1 MKKFITLALFAALAL
16 VGCKETN
23 EPAPQPQPDPT
34 PEVTPTLT
42 LESEAQMEFGYK
54 GGQGVIEYSLENAIE
69 GATLTAECEAVW
81 VSNIACAE
89 TVTFDV
95 AENDTEEARETE
107 VTVKYDVASFVV
119 TVKQAAKSEEPTP
132 EPELASFTLEVS
144 EITWN
149 NAFISVTPSED
160 VEYILGVMTKEAFAP
175 YVEDPET
182 LVAARIAEW
191 QETAEQYIDMG
202 YDDPWQY
209 YMGYEQRSG
218 ERTYDVKYD
227 DIYNMDWDT
236 EYVVYCF
243 GMDDEG
249 VQTGY
254 VAVKEFRT
262 AAPVPSNNTFTITID
277 AMTKS
282 SVEFTVEPTTDEP
295 YYVTIETVDVLAPY
309 GPDKEN
315 SYEDLIKYL
324 IPDYESTIEQRTFT
338 GKQTITN
345 SDLGKSVNG
354 FKTYRV
360 VVWGFE
366 NGPTTT
372 VFMSEEFKPADPE
385 VDFEPTIYVDEYNYR
400 KVIYSVVPNSS
411 ATYYHA
417 LHTAA
422 EVGEDGGA
430 SLAASLIEGNINANL
445 ISGTVQKEVE
455 VQAESDYYVVV
466 FGYNPDTKSMTS
478 EVFLSNLITT
488 PAEPTEALTLD
499 VEVTNLAW
507 NGADIYV
514 KPSSDF
520 KYYYECRTKAKFYE
534 RYGSA
539 EAFYQ
544 KVYAGWES
552 DAASYGNDV
561 ATVASWYTNE
571 GSGVADIGQLRW
583 STDYVFA
590 IFGIDAEG
598 KLATEVI
605 LKEFT
610 TLTPAQSSNE
620 FTITINSFTKS
631 SVNFTV
637 TPTNNDQYYVTV
649 EKVGTVSGYGPDQDK
664 SYDDLIDYLLPEY
677 ENQLSQRLFTG
688 EQTINNSDLGK
699 SVNGF
704 SDYVVVVWGYNNGPT
719 TTVFMSEAFRPAD
732 PE

>member
-1 MKKFITLALFAALAL
+1 MCATVL
-16 VGCKETN
+16 VGCN
-23 EPAPQPQPDPT
+23 DT
-34 PEVTPTLT
+34 PEPEPIVKAPVVTLDK
-42 LESEAQMEFGYK
+42 ESVEAPAEGGTFSVGYT
-54 GGQGVIEYSLENAIE
+54 IENAQE
-69 GATLTAECEAVW
+69 GVVLSVVEDVEWISDVTEQDGTISVFVAANETTEERNAILSVKYTG
-81 VSNIACAE
+81 AE
-89 TVTFDV
+89 TRTIAV
-95 AENDTEEARETE
+95 A
-107 VTVKYDVASFVV
+107 
-119 TVKQAAKSEEPTP
+119 QAAKSEEPTP

-149 NAFISVTPSED
+149 NAYISVTPSED

-209 YMGYEQRSG
+209 YMGFEQRSG

-227 DIYNMDWDT
+227 EIYNMDWDS
-236 EYVVYCF
+236 EYVAYCF

-262 AAPVPSNNTFTITID
+262 TAPVPSNNTFTITID

-309 GPDKEN
+309 GPDTEN

-324 IPDYESTIEQRTFT
+324 TPDYESTIEQRTFA

-430 SLAASLIEGNINANL
+430 QLAASLIEGNINANL

-478 EVFLSNLITT
+478 EVFLSELITT
-488 PAEPTEALTLD
+488 PAEPAEALTLD

-514 KPSSDF
+514 TPSCDF
-520 KYYYECRTKAKFYE
+520 KYYYECRTRAKFDE

-544 KVYAGWES
+544 KIYAGWES
-552 DAASYGNDV
+552 DAAYYGNDV
-561 ATVASWYTNE
+561 ATIASWYTNE

-598 KLATEVI
+598 NLATEVI
-605 LKEFT
+605 IKEFT

-620 FTITINSFTKS
+620 FTITINALTKS

-637 TPTNNDQYYVTV
+637 TPTNNDQY
-649 EKVGTVSGYGPDQDK
+649 S
-664 SYDDLIDYLLPEY
+664 
-677 ENQLSQRLFTG
+677 
-688 EQTINNSDLGK
+688 
-699 SVNGF
+699 
-704 SDYVVVVWGYNNGPT
+704 
-719 TTVFMSEAFRPAD
+719 
-732 PE
+732 

>member
-1 MKKFITLALFAALAL
+1 MGIMKKFFGLLAMCASVL
-16 VGCKETN
+16 VGCN
-23 EPAPQPQPDPT
+23 DT
-34 PEVTPTLT
+34 PEPEPVVETPVVTLDK
-42 LESEAQMEFGYK
+42 ESVEAPAEGGTFSVGYT
-54 GGQGVIEYSLENAIE
+54 IENAQE
-69 GATLTAECEAVW
+69 GVVLSVVEDVEWISDVTAQDGTISFEVAANEATEKRNATLSVEYTGAVART
-81 VSNIACAE
+81 IA
-89 TVTFDV
+89 V
-95 AENDTEEARETE
+95 A
-107 VTVKYDVASFVV
+107 
-119 TVKQAAKSEEPTP
+119 QAAKSEEPK
-132 EPELASFTLEVS
+132 PELASFTLEVS

-149 NAFISVTPSED
+149 NACISVTPSGD

-191 QETAEQYIDMG
+191 QETAEQYIG

-209 YMGYEQRSG
+209 YMVFEQRSG

-227 DIYNMDWDT
+227 EIYNMDWDS
-236 EYVVYCF
+236 EYVAYCF

-249 VQTGY
+249 VQTAS

-262 AAPVPSNNTFTITID
+262 TAPVPSNNTFTITID

-324 IPDYESTIEQRTFT
+324 TPDYESTIEQRTFA
-338 GKQTITN
+338 GKQTIAN

-430 SLAASLIEGNINANL
+430 QLAASLIEGNINANL

-478 EVFLSNLITT
+478 EVFLSELITT

-514 KPSSDF
+514 TPSSDF
-520 KYYYECRTKAKFYE
+520 KYYYECRTRAKFDE

-544 KVYAGWES
+544 KIYAGWES
-552 DAASYGNDV
+552 DAASYGYDV
-561 ATVASWYTNE
+561 ATTASWYT
-571 GSGVADIGQLRW
+571 RRCRHW
-583 STDYVFA
+583 SA
-590 IFGIDAEG
+590 SLEH
-598 KLATEVI
+598 
-605 LKEFT
+605 
-610 TLTPAQSSNE
+610 
-620 FTITINSFTKS
+620 
-631 SVNFTV
+631 
-637 TPTNNDQYYVTV
+637 
-649 EKVGTVSGYGPDQDK
+649 
-664 SYDDLIDYLLPEY
+664 
-677 ENQLSQRLFTG
+677 RLC
-688 EQTINNSDLGK
+688 IRNLW
-699 SVNGF
+699 
-704 SDYVVVVWGYNNGPT
+704 Y
-719 TTVFMSEAFRPAD
+719 
-732 PE
+732 

>member
-1 MKKFITLALFAALAL
+1 MKKIFGLLAICALTL
-16 VGCKETN
+16 VGCN
-23 EPAPQPQPDPT
+23 DT
-34 PEVTPTLT
+34 PEPEPIVKAPVVTLDK
-42 LESEAQMEFGYK
+42 ESVEAPAE
-54 GGQGVIEYSLENAIE
+54 GGTFSVNYTIENAQEGVALSVTENAEWISDVVASEGVITFTVAANDVEEQR
-69 GATLTAECEAVW
+69 EAVLN
-81 VSNIACAE
+81 VEYTGA
-89 TVTFDV
+89 
-95 AENDTEEARETE
+95 EARAIA
-107 VTVKYDVASFVV
+107 VA
-119 TVKQAAKSEEPTP
+119 QAAKSEEPTP

-149 NAFISVTPSED
+149 NAYISVTPSAD

-202 YDDPWQY
+202 YDDPWQT

-236 EYVVYCF
+236 EYVAYCF
-243 GMDDEG
+243 GMNDEG
-249 VQTGY
+249 VQTAS

-262 AAPVPSNNTFTITID
+262 TAPVPSNNTFTITID

-324 IPDYESTIEQRTFT
+324 TPDYESTIEQRTFA

-385 VDFEPTIYVDEYNYR
+385 VDFEPAIYVDEYNHR

-430 SLAASLIEGNINANL
+430 QLAASLIEGNINANL

-478 EVFLSNLITT
+478 EVFLSELITT
-488 PAEPTEALTLD
+488 PAEPQAAPALD

-514 KPSSDF
+514 IPNSDF
-520 KYYYECRTKAKFYE
+520 RYYYECRTKAEFNEY
-534 RYGSA
+534 YGSA

-544 KVYAGWES
+544 KVYDGWAS
-552 DAASYGNDV
+552 DAASYGYDV
-561 ATVASWYTNE
+561 ATVASWYANE

-598 KLATEVI
+598 NLATEVI
-605 LKEFT
+605 IKEFT

-637 TPTNNDQYYVTV
+637 TPTTNDQYYVTV
-649 EKVGTVSGYGPDQDK
+649 EKVGTVSGYGPDKDK

-677 ENQLSQRLFTG
+677 ENQLSQRLFSG
-688 EQTINNSDLGK
+688 EQTITNSDLGK

-704 SDYVVVVWGYNNGPT
+704 SDYVIVVWGFNNGPT
-719 TTVFMSEAFRPAD
+719 TTVFMSDAFRPAD

>member
-1 MKKFITLALFAALAL
+1 MKKFFSLLAISALAL
-16 VGCKETN
+16 VACNPDSPE
-23 EPAPQPQPDPT
+23 PQPQPEVKT
-34 PEVTPTLT
+34 PVVTLDKQSVEVSAEGGEFTVNYTIENPVEGVTL
-42 LESEAQMEFGYK
+42 A
-54 GGQGVIEYSLENAIE
+54 V
-69 GATLTAECEAVW
+69 AE
-81 VSNIACAE
+81 
-89 TVTFDV
+89 DV
-95 AENDTEEARETE
+95 AWIEDVEVAESVISFAVAANDLEEAREATLNVE
-107 VTVKYDVASFVV
+107 YTGAEARTIAVT
-119 TVKQAAKSEEPTP
+119 QAAKSVVPTP
-132 EPELASFTLEVS
+132 EPELATFTLEVS

-149 NAFISVTPSED
+149 NAYISVTPSED

-175 YVEDPET
+175 YAEDAET
-182 LVAARIAEW
+182 IVAARIAEW

-209 YMGYEQRSG
+209 YMNFEQRSG

-243 GMDDEG
+243 GMNDEG
-249 VQTGY
+249 EQTGH
-254 VAVKEFRT
+254 VTIKEFRT
-262 AAPVPSNNTFTITID
+262 TAPEPSNNTFTITID

-324 IPDYESTIEQRTFT
+324 TPDYESTIEQRTFT

-455 VQAESDYYVVV
+455 VQAESEYYVVV

-478 EVFLSNLITT
+478 EVFLSELITT
-488 PAEPTEALTLD
+488 PAEPAEALTLD

-520 KYYYECRTKAKFYE
+520 KYYYECRTRAKFDE

-544 KVYAGWES
+544 KVYDGWAS
-552 DAASYGNDV
+552 DAASYGYDV
-561 ATVASWYTNE
+561 ATVASWYTHE
-571 GSGVADIGQLRW
+571 GSDVADIGQLRW

-598 KLATEVI
+598 NLATEVI

-677 ENQLSQRLFTG
+677 ENQLTQRLFTG
-688 EQTINNSDLGK
+688 EQTIVNSDLGK

-704 SDYVVVVWGYNNGPT
+704 SDYVVVVWGFNNGPT

>member
-1 MKKFITLALFAALAL
+1 MKKLFGLLAICALSFVA
-16 VGCKETN
+16 CK
-23 EPAPQPQPDPT
+23 PDTET
-34 PEVTPTLT
+34 PEPVAKAPVVTLDKQ
-42 LESEAQMEFGYK
+42 SIEAPAE
-54 GGQGVIEYSLENAIE
+54 GGEYVVNYTIENAVE
-69 GATLTAECEAVW
+69 GATLSVVEDVEWISDVTANEGV
-81 VSNIACAE
+81 I
-89 TVTFDV
+89 
-95 AENDTEEARETE
+95 
-107 VTVKYDVASFVV
+107 SFVV
-119 TVKQAAKSEEPTP
+119 AANEIEEPRNTTLNVEYQGAEARVIEVAQAAKAATP
-132 EPELASFTLEVS
+132 EPELATFTLEVS
-144 EITWN
+144 DIIWN
-149 NAFISVTPSED
+149 NASITVTPSED

-175 YVEDPET
+175 YAEDAET

-191 QETAEQYIDMG
+191 QETAQQYIDMG

-209 YMGYEQRSG
+209 YMCFEQRSG
-218 ERTYDVKYD
+218 EKTYDVKYD
-227 DIYNMDWDT
+227 DIYNMDWDS

-243 GMDDEG
+243 GMNDEG
-249 VQTGY
+249 EQTAS

-295 YYVTIETVDVLAPY
+295 YYVTIETIDVLAPY

-324 IPDYESTIEQRTFT
+324 TPDYDSTIEQRTFS

-366 NGPTTT
+366 NGPTTD
-372 VFMSEEFKPADPE
+372 VFMSEEFKPADPVVE
-385 VDFEPTIYVDEYNYR
+385 FEPTIYVDEYNYR
-400 KVIYSVVPNSS
+400 KIIYSVVPNSNS
-411 ATYYHA
+411 ITYYHA
-417 LHTAA
+417 VHTAA

-430 SLAASLIEGNINANL
+430 ALAASLIEGNINANL
-445 ISGTVQKEVE
+445 ISGVVQREVE
-455 VQAESDYYVVV
+455 VAAQSEYYVVV
-466 FGYNPDTKSMTS
+466 FGYNPDEGIITS
-478 EVFLSNLITT
+478 DVFLSELITT

-514 KPSSDF
+514 TPSSDF
-520 KYYYECRTKAKFYE
+520 RYYYECRTRAKFDE

-552 DAASYGNDV
+552 DAASYGNDT

-620 FTITINSFTKS
+620 FAITINSLTKS

-677 ENQLSQRLFTG
+677 ENQLTQRLFTG
-688 EQTINNSDLGK
+688 EQTIANSALGK

-704 SDYVVVVWGYNNGPT
+704 SDYVIVVWGFNNGPT
-719 TTVFMSEAFRPAD
+719 TTVFMSEPFRPAD

>member
-1 MKKFITLALFAALAL
+1 M
-16 VGCKETN
+16 N
-23 EPAPQPQPDPT
+23 
-34 PEVTPTLT
+34 
-42 LESEAQMEFGYK
+42 
-54 GGQGVIEYSLENAIE
+54 
-69 GATLTAECEAVW
+69 
-81 VSNIACAE
+81 
-89 TVTFDV
+89 
-95 AENDTEEARETE
+95 
-107 VTVKYDVASFVV
+107 
-119 TVKQAAKSEEPTP
+119 
-132 EPELASFTLEVS
+132 
-144 EITWN
+144 
-149 NAFISVTPSED
+149 
-160 VEYILGVMTKEAFAP
+160 
-175 YVEDPET
+175 
-182 LVAARIAEW
+182 
-191 QETAEQYIDMG
+191 
-202 YDDPWQY
+202 
-209 YMGYEQRSG
+209 
-218 ERTYDVKYD
+218 
-227 DIYNMDWDT
+227 
-236 EYVVYCF
+236 
-243 GMDDEG
+243 DEG
-249 VQTGY
+249 EQTAS

-282 SVEFTVEPTTDEP
+282 SVEFTVEPTTDDP
-295 YYVTIETVDVLAPY
+295 YYVTIETIDVLSPY
-309 GPDKEN
+309 GPEQDK

-324 IPDYESTIEQRTFT
+324 TPEYDMTIEQRTFT

-354 FKTYRV
+354 FKTYKV

-366 NGPTTT
+366 NGPTTD
-372 VFMSEEFKPADPE
+372 VFMSEEFKPADPAVE
-385 VDFEPTIYVDEYNYR
+385 FEPTIYVDEYNYR
-400 KVIYSVVPNSS
+400 KIIYSVVPNSHNI
-411 ATYYHA
+411 TYYHA
-417 LHTAA
+417 VHTAA

-430 SLAASLIEGNINANL
+430 ALAASLIEGNINANL

-455 VQAESDYYVVV
+455 AAAQSEYYVVV
-466 FGYNPDTKSMTS
+466 FGYNPDERIITS
-478 EVFLSNLITT
+478 DVFLSELITT

-514 KPSSDF
+514 TPSSDF
-520 KYYYECRTKAKFYE
+520 KYYYECRTRAKFDE

-544 KVYAGWES
+544 KIYAGWES
-552 DAASYGNDV
+552 DAASYGCDV
-561 ATVASWYTNE
+561 ATTASWYTNE

-598 KLATEVI
+598 NLATEVI
-605 LKEFT
+605 IKEFT

-620 FTITINSFTKS
+620 FTITINALTKS

-677 ENQLSQRLFTG
+677 ENQLTQRLFTG
-688 EQTINNSDLGK
+688 EQTIANSDLGK
-699 SVNGF
+699 SINGF
-704 SDYVVVVWGYNNGPT
+704 SDYVIVVWGFNNGPT

>member
-1 MKKFITLALFAALAL
+1 MKKIFGLLAICALTL
-16 VGCKETN
+16 VGCN
-23 EPAPQPQPDPT
+23 DT
-34 PEVTPTLT
+34 PEPEPIVKTPVVTLDKESVEASAEGGEFTVNYTIENPVEGIT
-42 LESEAQMEFGYK
+42 LEVTE
-54 GGQGVIEYSLENAIE
+54 GVEWIS
-69 GATLTAECEAVW
+69 
-81 VSNIACAE
+81 
-89 TVTFDV
+89 DV
-95 AENDTEEARETE
+95 AVADDAISFVVAANDLEEAREATLYIE
-107 VTVKYDVASFVV
+107 YAGAEARTIAVA
-119 TVKQAAKSEEPTP
+119 QAAKDK
-132 EPELASFTLEVS
+132 EPEMPTIALEVS
-144 EITWN
+144 DITWN
-149 NAFISVTPSED
+149 NAAISVTPSED

-236 EYVVYCF
+236 EYVAYCF
-243 GMDDEG
+243 GMNDEG
-249 VQTGY
+249 VQTAS

-262 AAPVPSNNTFTITID
+262 TAPVPSNNTFTITID

-295 YYVTIETVDVLAPY
+295 YYVTIETIDVLAPY

-324 IPDYESTIEQRTFT
+324 TPDYESTIEQRTFA

-354 FKTYRV
+354 FKIYRV

-400 KVIYSVVPNSS
+400 KVIYSVIPNSNS
-411 ATYYHA
+411 ITYYHA

-430 SLAASLIEGNINANL
+430 QLAASLIEGNINANL
-445 ISGTVQKEVE
+445 ISGVVQKEVE
-455 VQAESDYYVVV
+455 VVAESNYYVVV
-466 FGYNPDTKSMTS
+466 FGYNHDTQTMTS
-478 EVFLSNLITT
+478 EVFLSELITT
-488 PAEPTEALTLD
+488 PAEPGEELTLD

-514 KPSSDF
+514 RPSSDF
-520 KYYYECRTKAKFYE
+520 KYYYECRTRAKFDE

-539 EAFYQ
+539 ESFYQ
-544 KVYAGWES
+544 KVHDGWAS
-552 DAASYGNDV
+552 DAASYGYDV

-598 KLATEVI
+598 NLATEVI
-605 LKEFT
+605 IKEFT

-637 TPTNNDQYYVTV
+637 TPTTNDQYYVTV

-677 ENQLSQRLFTG
+677 ENQLSQRLFSG

-704 SDYVVVVWGYNNGPT
+704 SDYVIVVWGFNNGPT

>member
-1 MKKFITLALFAALAL
+1 
-16 VGCKETN
+16 
-23 EPAPQPQPDPT
+23 
-34 PEVTPTLT
+34 
-42 LESEAQMEFGYK
+42 MEN
-54 GGQGVIEYSLENAIE
+54 IPE
-69 GATLTAECEAVW
+69 GATPNVEK
-81 VSNIACAE
+81 
-89 TVTFDV
+89 DV
-95 AENDTEEARETE
+95 EWIKD
-107 VTVKYDVASFVV
+107 VTVEDGVISFVV
-119 TVKQAAKSEEPTP
+119 VANEALESRSTMLIVHYVGYVDGLITVTQAAKEEEPQP
-132 EPELASFTLEVS
+132 EMPTIALEVS
-144 EITWN
+144 DITWN
-149 NAFISVTPSED
+149 NAYITVTPSED

-175 YVEDPET
+175 YAEDVES
-182 LVAARIAEW
+182 LVAARIEEW
-191 QETAEQYIDMG
+191 EETAAMYIEMG

-209 YMGYEQRSG
+209 YMCFEQRSG

-227 DIYNMDWDT
+227 EIYNMDWDS
-236 EYVVYCF
+236 EYVAYCF
-243 GMDDEG
+243 GMNDEG
-249 VQTGY
+249 TQTAS
-254 VAVKEFRT
+254 VAIKEFRT
-262 AAPVPSNNTFTITID
+262 TAPEPSNNTFTITID
-277 AMTKS
+277 SMTKS

-295 YYVTIETVDVLAPY
+295 YYVTIETIDVLAPY

-360 VVWGFE
+360 VLWGFE
-366 NGPTTT
+366 NGPTTD
-372 VFMSEEFKPADPE
+372 VFMSEEFKPADPV

-400 KVIYSVVPNSS
+400 KIIYSVVPNSHNI
-411 ATYYHA
+411 TYYHA
-417 LHTAA
+417 VHTAA

-430 SLAASLIEGNINANL
+430 ALAASLIEGNINANL
-445 ISGTVQKEVE
+445 ISGVVQKEVE
-455 VQAESDYYVVV
+455 VAAQSEYYVVV
-466 FGYNPDTKSMTS
+466 FGYNPDEGIITS
-478 EVFLSNLITT
+478 DVFLSELITT

-514 KPSSDF
+514 TPSSDF
-520 KYYYECRTKAKFYE
+520 RYYYECRTRAKFDE

-552 DAASYGNDV
+552 DAASYGNDT

-598 KLATEVI
+598 NLATEVI

-620 FTITINSFTKS
+620 FTITINALTKS

-664 SYDDLIDYLLPEY
+664 SYDELIDYLLPEY
-677 ENQLSQRLFTG
+677 ENQLTQRLFTG
-688 EQTINNSDLGK
+688 EQTIDNSDLGK

-704 SDYVVVVWGYNNGPT
+704 SDYVVVVWGFNNGPT
-719 TTVFMSEAFRPAD
+719 TTVFMSEPFRPAD

>member
-1 MKKFITLALFAALAL
+1 MKKFITLALFAAL

-42 LESEAQMEFGYK
+42 LESEAQMEFGYE

-69 GATLTAECEAVW
+69 GATLTAECEAEW

-107 VTVKYDVASFVV
+107 VTVKYDDASFVV
-119 TVKQAAKSEEPTP
+119 TVKQAAKSVAPTP
-132 EPELASFTLEVS
+132 ELATITLEV
-144 EITWN
+144 ENVIWN
-149 NAFISVTPSED
+149 NADVTVTPSED
-160 VEYILGVMTKEAFAP
+160 VEYILGVMTKEDFAP
-175 YVEDPET
+175 YAEDIES
-182 LVAARIAEW
+182 LVAARVEEW
-191 QETAEQYIDMG
+191 KETAQEYQDMG

-209 YMGYEQRSG
+209 YLKNEQRSG
-218 ERTYDVKYD
+218 ERTYSVKYD
-227 DIYNMDWDT
+227 SLYNMSWDT

-249 VQTGY
+249 EQTAY
-254 VAVKEFRT
+254 VVVKEFRT
-262 AAPVPSNNTFTITID
+262 EAPVPTSNTFTITIGET
-277 AMTKS
+277 TKT
-282 SVEFTVEPTTDEP
+282 SVEFTVEPTTDDP
-295 YYVTIETVDVLAPY
+295 YYVTIESVDVLAPY
-309 GPDKEN
+309 GPDKEQ
-315 SYEDLIKYL
+315 SYEDMVRYL
-324 IPDYESTIEQRTFT
+324 TPEYDMTIEQRTFT
-338 GKQTITN
+338 GKQTLYN
-345 SDLGKSVNG
+345 SDLGKSVNS

-366 NGPTTT
+366 NGPTTD
-372 VFMSEEFKPADPE
+372 VYMSEEFNPTDP
-385 VDFEPTIYVDEYNYR
+385 VIDFEPAISVDDYNHR

-430 SLAASLIEGNINANL
+430 ALAASLIEGNINANL
-445 ISGTVQKEVE
+445 ISGSVQKEVE

-478 EVFLSNLITT
+478 EVFLSELITT
-488 PAEPTEALTLD
+488 PAEPQAAPALD

-514 KPSSDF
+514 IPNSDF
-520 KYYYECRTKAKFYE
+520 RYYYECRTKAKFNE

-539 EAFYQ
+539 EAFYE
-544 KVYAGWES
+544 KVYAGWVS
-552 DAASYGNDV
+552 DATSNKCDV

-571 GSGVADIGQLRW
+571 GRGVADIGKLTW
-583 STDYVFA
+583 NTEYVFA
-590 IFGIDAEG
+590 IFGVGADG
-598 KLATEVI
+598 TRNTDVI
-605 LKEFT
+605 LKEFK

-620 FTITINSFTKS
+620 FTITINSTTSS
-631 SVNFTV
+631 SVEFTV

-649 EKVGTVSGYGPDQDK
+649 EKVGTVSGYGPDQEK
-664 SYDDLIDYLLPEY
+664 SYDELIAYLLPEY
-677 ENQLSQRLFTG
+677 DSQLTPRLFTG
-688 EQTINNSDLGK
+688 EQTITNSQLNK
-699 SVNGF
+699 SVNSF
-704 SDYVVVVWGYNNGPT
+704 YEYVVVVWGYNNGPT
-719 TTVFMSEAFRPAD
+719 TTVFMSEAFKPGN
-732 PE
+732 

>member
-1 MKKFITLALFAALAL
+1 MKKIFGLLAICALTL
-16 VGCKETN
+16 VGCN
-23 EPAPQPQPDPT
+23 DT
-34 PEVTPTLT
+34 PEPEPIVKAPVVTLDKESVEASAEGGKFTVNYTIENPVEGVT
-42 LESEAQMEFGYK
+42 LEVTE
-54 GGQGVIEYSLENAIE
+54 GVEWIS
-69 GATLTAECEAVW
+69 
-81 VSNIACAE
+81 
-89 TVTFDV
+89 DV
-95 AENDTEEARETE
+95 AVADDAISFVVAANDLEEAREATLYIE
-107 VTVKYDVASFVV
+107 YAGAEARTIAVA
-119 TVKQAAKSEEPTP
+119 QAAKDK
-132 EPELASFTLEVS
+132 EPEMPTIALEVS
-144 EITWN
+144 DITWN
-149 NAFISVTPSED
+149 NAAISVTPSAD

-236 EYVVYCF
+236 EYVAYCF
-243 GMDDEG
+243 GMNDEG
-249 VQTGY
+249 VQTAS

-262 AAPVPSNNTFTITID
+262 TAPVPSNNTFTITID

-324 IPDYESTIEQRTFT
+324 TPDYESTIEQRTFA

-366 NGPTTT
+366 NGPTTD
-372 VFMSEEFKPADPE
+372 VFMSEEFKPADPV
-385 VDFEPTIYVDEYNYR
+385 VDFEPSIYVDEYNYR
-400 KVIYSVVPNSS
+400 KVIYSVIPNSNS
-411 ATYYHA
+411 ITYYHA
-417 LHTAA
+417 LHTAT

-430 SLAASLIEGNINANL
+430 QLAASLIEGNINANL
-445 ISGTVQKEVE
+445 ISGVVQKEVE
-455 VQAESDYYVVV
+455 VVAESNYYVVV
-466 FGYNPDTKSMTS
+466 FGYNPDTQTMTS
-478 EVFLSNLITT
+478 EVFLSELITT
-488 PAEPTEALTLD
+488 PAEPGEELTLD

-514 KPSSDF
+514 RPSSDF
-520 KYYYECRTKAKFYE
+520 KYYYECRTRAKFDE

-544 KVYAGWES
+544 KVYDGWAS
-552 DAASYGNDV
+552 DAASYGDDV

-598 KLATEVI
+598 NLATEVI
-605 LKEFT
+605 IKEFT

-620 FTITINSFTKS
+620 FTIAINSFTKS

-637 TPTNNDQYYVTV
+637 TPTTNDQYYVTV

-677 ENQLSQRLFTG
+677 ENQLTQRLFSG
-688 EQTINNSDLGK
+688 EQTINNSDLSK

-704 SDYVVVVWGYNNGPT
+704 SDYVIVVWGFNNGPT

>member
-1 MKKFITLALFAALAL
+1 MKKIFGLLAICALTL
-16 VGCKETN
+16 VGC
-23 EPAPQPQPDPT
+23 
-34 PEVTPTLT
+34 
-42 LESEAQMEFGYK
+42 
-54 GGQGVIEYSLENAIE
+54 
-69 GATLTAECEAVW
+69 
-81 VSNIACAE
+81 
-89 TVTFDV
+89 
-95 AENDTEEARETE
+95 ND
-107 VTVKYDVASFVV
+107 
-119 TVKQAAKSEEPTP
+119 TP
-132 EPELASFTLEVS
+132 EPEPIVKAPVVTLDKESIEASAEGGEFTVNYTIENAVEGVALSVNKDVEWISDVVASDGVITFAVAANDVEEQREAVLNVEYTGAEARAIAVAQAAKAVAPTPELATITLEV
-144 EITWN
+144 ENVIWN
-149 NAFISVTPSED
+149 NADVTVTPSED

-175 YVEDPET
+175 YAEDIES
-182 LVAARIAEW
+182 LVAARVEEW
-191 QETAEQYIDMG
+191 KETAQEYQDMG

-209 YMGYEQRSG
+209 YLKNEQRSG
-218 ERTYDVKYD
+218 ERTYSVKYD
-227 DIYNMDWDT
+227 SLYNISWDT

-249 VQTGY
+249 VQTAS

-262 AAPVPSNNTFTITID
+262 TAPVPSNNTFTITID

-309 GPDKEN
+309 GPDKEQ
-315 SYEDLIKYL
+315 SYEDMVRYL
-324 IPDYESTIEQRTFT
+324 TPEYDMTIEQRTFA

-366 NGPTTT
+366 NGPTTD

-400 KVIYSVVPNSS
+400 KVIYSVVPNSN

-430 SLAASLIEGNINANL
+430 ALAASLIEGNINANL
-445 ISGTVQKEVE
+445 ISGSVQKEVE
-455 VQAESDYYVVV
+455 VQPESNYYVVV

-478 EVFLSNLITT
+478 EVFLSELITT
-488 PAEPTEALTLD
+488 PAEPQAAPALD

-514 KPSSDF
+514 IPNSDF
-520 KYYYECRTKAKFYE
+520 RYYYECRTKAKFNE

-544 KVYAGWES
+544 KVYDGWVS
-552 DAASYGNDV
+552 DAASYGYDV

-571 GSGVADIGQLRW
+571 GSGVADIGKLTW
-583 STDYVFA
+583 NTEYVFA
-590 IFGIDAEG
+590 IFGVGADG
-598 KLATEVI
+598 TRNTDVI
-605 LKEFT
+605 LKEFK

-620 FTITINSFTKS
+620 FTITINSTTSS
-631 SVNFTV
+631 SVEFTV

-649 EKVGTVSGYGPDQDK
+649 EKVSTVSSYGPDKEK
-664 SYDDLIDYLLPEY
+664 SYDELIAYLLPEY
-677 ENQLSQRLFTG
+677 DSQLTPRLFTG
-688 EQTINNSDLGK
+688 EQTITNSQLNK
-699 SVNGF
+699 SVNSF
-704 SDYVVVVWGYNNGPT
+704 YEYVVVVWGYNNGPT
-719 TTVFMSEAFRPAD
+719 TTVFMSEAFKPGN
-732 PE
+732 

>member
-1 MKKFITLALFAALAL
+1 MKKLFGLLAVCALTLAS
-16 VGCKETN
+16 CSDKP
-23 EPAPQPQPDPT
+23 EPEPQPQPGPISDPVIILDKERIDAPAEGGT
-34 PEVTPTLT
+34 FSVNYT
-42 LESEAQMEFGYK
+42 MEN
-54 GGQGVIEYSLENAIE
+54 IPE
-69 GATLTAECEAVW
+69 GATPDVVKDVEWIKDVTAEDGV
-81 VSNIACAE
+81 I
-89 TVTFDV
+89 
-95 AENDTEEARETE
+95 
-107 VTVKYDVASFVV
+107 SFVV
-119 TVKQAAKSEEPTP
+119 AANEALESRSTTLIVHYVGYVDGLITVTQAAKEEEPQP
-132 EPELASFTLEVS
+132 EMPTIALEVS
-144 EITWN
+144 DITWN
-149 NAFISVTPSED
+149 NAYITVTPSED

-175 YVEDPET
+175 YAEDIES
-182 LVAARIAEW
+182 LVAARIEEW
-191 QETAEQYIDMG
+191 EETAAMYIEMG

-209 YMGYEQRSG
+209 YMGFEQRSG

-227 DIYNMDWDT
+227 DIYNMDWDS
-236 EYVVYCF
+236 EYVAYCF
-243 GMDDEG
+243 GMNDEG
-249 VQTGY
+249 TQTAS
-254 VAVKEFRT
+254 VAIKEFRT
-262 AAPVPSNNTFTITID
+262 TAPEPSNNTFTITID
-277 AMTKS
+277 SMTKS

-295 YYVTIETVDVLAPY
+295 YYVTIETIDVLAPY

-360 VVWGFE
+360 VLWGFE
-366 NGPTTT
+366 NGPTTD
-372 VFMSEEFKPADPE
+372 VFMSEEFKPADPV

-400 KVIYSVVPNSS
+400 KVIYSVVPNSNS
-411 ATYYHA
+411 ITYYHA

-430 SLAASLIEGNINANL
+430 ALAASLIEGNINANL
-445 ISGTVQKEVE
+445 ISGIVQKEVE
-455 VQAESDYYVVV
+455 VEAESDYYVVV
-466 FGYNPDTKSMTS
+466 FGYNPDTKSITS
-478 EVFLSNLITT
+478 EVFLSELITT
-488 PAEPTEALTLD
+488 PAEPSEALTLD

-514 KPSSDF
+514 TPSSDF
-520 KYYYECRTKAKFYE
+520 KYYYECRTRAKFDE

-539 EAFYQ
+539 EAFYE

-552 DAASYGNDV
+552 DAADYGQDV
-561 ATVASWYTNE
+561 ATVSSWYTSE
-571 GSGVADIGQLRW
+571 GSRVADIGSLRW

-590 IFGIDAEG
+590 IFGVDAEG
-598 KLATEVI
+598 GLATEVI

-620 FTITINSFTKS
+620 FTITINSFTKT
-631 SVNFTV
+631 SVDFTV

-649 EKVGTVSGYGPDQDK
+649 EKVGTVSGYGPDQEK

-677 ENQLSQRLFTG
+677 ENQLTQRLFTG
-688 EQTINNSDLGK
+688 EQTITNSDLGK

-704 SDYVVVVWGYNNGPT
+704 SDFVIVVWGFNNGPT

>member
-1 MKKFITLALFAALAL
+1 MKKILGLLAICALTLVA
-16 VGCKETN
+16 CN
-23 EPAPQPQPDPT
+23 DT
-34 PEVTPTLT
+34 PEPEPIVKAPIVTLDK
-42 LESEAQMEFGYK
+42 ESVEAPAEGGTFSVGYTIENAQE
-54 GGQGVIEYSLENAIE
+54 GVVLSVVEDVEWISDVTAQDGVISFAVAANEAKDERN
-69 GATLTAECEAVW
+69 ATLSVEYTG
-81 VSNIACAE
+81 AE
-89 TVTFDV
+89 TRTIAV
-95 AENDTEEARETE
+95 A
-107 VTVKYDVASFVV
+107 
-119 TVKQAAKSEEPTP
+119 QAAKSKEPTP

-149 NAFISVTPSED
+149 NACISVTPSED

-209 YMGYEQRSG
+209 YMGFEQRSG

-227 DIYNMDWDT
+227 EIYNMDWDS
-236 EYVVYCF
+236 EYVAYCF

-324 IPDYESTIEQRTFT
+324 TPDYESTIEQRTFA

-400 KVIYSVVPNSS
+400 KVIYSVVPNSK

-430 SLAASLIEGNINANL
+430 QLAASLIEGNINANL

-455 VQAESDYYVVV
+455 VQAESGYYVVV

-478 EVFLSNLITT
+478 EVFLSELITT
-488 PAEPTEALTLD
+488 PAEPAGALTLD

-514 KPSSDF
+514 TPSSDF
-520 KYYYECRTKAKFYE
+520 KYYYECRTRAKFDE

-544 KVYAGWES
+544 KVYDGWAS
-552 DAASYGNDV
+552 DAASYGYDV

-598 KLATEVI
+598 NLATEVI
-605 LKEFT
+605 IKEFT

-620 FTITINSFTKS
+620 FTITINSLTKS

-677 ENQLSQRLFTG
+677 ENQLSQRLFSG

-704 SDYVVVVWGYNNGPT
+704 SDYVIVVWGFNNGPT

>member
-1 MKKFITLALFAALAL
+1 MKKIFGLLAICALTL
-16 VGCKETN
+16 VGCN
-23 EPAPQPQPDPT
+23 DT
-34 PEVTPTLT
+34 PEPEPVVKAPVVTLDKQSVEASAEGGEFTVNYTIENPVEGVTLVVT
-42 LESEAQMEFGYK
+42 EDVEWIEDVTAVD
-54 GGQGVIEYSLENAIE
+54 GVISF
-69 GATLTAECEAVW
+69 AV
-81 VSNIACAE
+81 AA
-89 TVTFDV
+89 
-95 AENDTEEARETE
+95 NDLEEAREATLNVE
-107 VTVKYDVASFVV
+107 YTGAEARTIAVA
-119 TVKQAAKSEEPTP
+119 QAAKAVAPTP
-132 EPELASFTLEVS
+132 ELATITLEV
-144 EITWN
+144 ENVIWN
-149 NAFISVTPSED
+149 NADVTVTPSED
-160 VEYILGVMTKEAFAP
+160 VEYILGVMTKEDFAP
-175 YVEDPET
+175 YAEDIES
-182 LVAARIAEW
+182 LVAARVEEW
-191 QETAEQYIDMG
+191 KETAQEYQDMG

-209 YMGYEQRSG
+209 YLKNEQRSG
-218 ERTYDVKYD
+218 ERTYSVKYD
-227 DIYNMDWDT
+227 SLYNMSWDT

-249 VQTGY
+249 EQTAS

-262 AAPVPSNNTFTITID
+262 EAPVPTSNTFTITIGET
-277 AMTKS
+277 TKT
-282 SVEFTVEPTTDEP
+282 SVEFTVEPTTDDP
-295 YYVTIETVDVLAPY
+295 YYVTIESVDVLAPY
-309 GPDKEN
+309 GPDKEQ
-315 SYEDLIKYL
+315 SYEDMVRYL
-324 IPDYESTIEQRTFT
+324 TPEYDMTIEQRTFT
-338 GKQTITN
+338 GKQTLYN
-345 SDLGKSVNG
+345 SDLGKSVNS

-366 NGPTTT
+366 NGPTTD
-372 VFMSEEFKPADPE
+372 VYMSEEFNPTDP
-385 VDFEPTIYVDEYNYR
+385 VIDFEPAIYVDEYNHR

-430 SLAASLIEGNINANL
+430 QLAASLIEGNINANL

-478 EVFLSNLITT
+478 EVFLSELITT
-488 PAEPTEALTLD
+488 PAEPAEALTLD

-514 KPSSDF
+514 TPSSDF
-520 KYYYECRTKAKFYE
+520 KYYYECRTRAKFDE

-544 KVYAGWES
+544 KVHDGWAS
-552 DAASYGNDV
+552 DAASYGYDV

-598 KLATEVI
+598 NLATEI
-605 LKEFT
+605 IIKEFT

-637 TPTNNDQYYVTV
+637 TPTTNDQYYVTV

-677 ENQLSQRLFTG
+677 ENQLTQRLFTS
-688 EQTINNSDLGK
+688 EQTITNSDLGK

-704 SDYVVVVWGYNNGPT
+704 SDYVIVVWGFNNGPT

>member
-1 MKKFITLALFAALAL
+1 MKKIFGLLAICALTL
-16 VGCKETN
+16 VGC
-23 EPAPQPQPDPT
+23 
-34 PEVTPTLT
+34 
-42 LESEAQMEFGYK
+42 
-54 GGQGVIEYSLENAIE
+54 
-69 GATLTAECEAVW
+69 
-81 VSNIACAE
+81 
-89 TVTFDV
+89 
-95 AENDTEEARETE
+95 ND
-107 VTVKYDVASFVV
+107 
-119 TVKQAAKSEEPTP
+119 TP
-132 EPELASFTLEVS
+132 EPEPIVKAPVVTLDKESIEASAEGGEFTVNYTIENAVEGVTLSVNEDAEWISDVVASDGVITFTVAANDVEEQREAVLNVEYTGAEARAIAVAQAAKDKEPEMPTIALEVS
-144 EITWN
+144 DITWN
-149 NAFISVTPSED
+149 NAYISVTPSED
-160 VEYILGVMTKEAFAP
+160 VEYILGVMTKEDFAP
-175 YVEDPET
+175 YAEDIES
-182 LVAARIAEW
+182 LVAARVEEW
-191 QETAEQYIDMG
+191 KETAQEYQDMG

-209 YMGYEQRSG
+209 YLKNEQRSG
-218 ERTYDVKYD
+218 ERTYSVKYD
-227 DIYNMDWDT
+227 SLYNISWDT

-249 VQTGY
+249 VQTAS

-262 AAPVPSNNTFTITID
+262 TAPVPSNNTFTITID

-309 GPDKEN
+309 GPDKEQ
-315 SYEDLIKYL
+315 SYEDMVRYL
-324 IPDYESTIEQRTFT
+324 TPEYDMTIEQRTFA

-366 NGPTTT
+366 NGPTTD

-400 KVIYSVVPNSS
+400 KVIYSVVPNSN

-430 SLAASLIEGNINANL
+430 QLAASLIEGNINANL
-445 ISGTVQKEVE
+445 ISGSVQKEVE
-455 VQAESDYYVVV
+455 VQPESNYYVVV

-478 EVFLSNLITT
+478 EVFLSELITT
-488 PAEPTEALTLD
+488 PAEPQAAPALD

-514 KPSSDF
+514 IPNSDF
-520 KYYYECRTKAKFYE
+520 RYYYECRTKAKFNE

-544 KVYAGWES
+544 KVYDGWVS
-552 DAASYGNDV
+552 DAASYGYDV

-571 GSGVADIGQLRW
+571 GNGVADIGKLTW
-583 STDYVFA
+583 NTEYVFA
-590 IFGIDAEG
+590 IFGVGADG
-598 KLATEVI
+598 TRNTDVI
-605 LKEFT
+605 LKEFK

-620 FTITINSFTKS
+620 FTITINSTTSS
-631 SVNFTV
+631 SVEFTV

-649 EKVGTVSGYGPDQDK
+649 EKVSTVSSYGPDKEK
-664 SYDDLIDYLLPEY
+664 SYDELIAYLLPEY
-677 ENQLSQRLFTG
+677 DSQLTPRLFTG
-688 EQTINNSDLGK
+688 EQTITNSQLNK
-699 SVNGF
+699 SVNSF
-704 SDYVVVVWGYNNGPT
+704 YEYVVVVWGYNNGPT
-719 TTVFMSEAFRPAD
+719 TTVFMSEAFKPGN
-732 PE
+732 

>member
-1 MKKFITLALFAALAL
+1 MKKLFGLLAICALSFVA
-16 VGCKETN
+16 CKPDTDTP
-23 EPAPQPQPDPT
+23 EPAAKT
-34 PEVTPTLT
+34 PVVTLDKQ
-42 LESEAQMEFGYK
+42 SVEAPAEGGEFTVNYTIENAVEGVALSVVEDVEWISDATANE
-54 GGQGVIEYSLENAIE
+54 GVISF
-69 GATLTAECEAVW
+69 V
-81 VSNIACAE
+81 
-89 TVTFDV
+89 V
-95 AENDTEEARETE
+95 AANELEEARNATLNVEYNGAETRTIE
-107 VTVKYDVASFVV
+107 VA
-119 TVKQAAKSEEPTP
+119 QAAMAVAPK
-132 EPELASFTLEVS
+132 PELATFTLEVS
-144 EITWN
+144 DITWN
-149 NAFISVTPSED
+149 NASITVTPSDD

-175 YVEDPET
+175 YTEDAET

-191 QETAEQYIDMG
+191 QETAQQYIDMG

-209 YMGYEQRSG
+209 YMCFEQRSG
-218 ERTYDVKYD
+218 EKTYDVKYD
-227 DIYNMDWDT
+227 DIYNMDWDS

-243 GMDDEG
+243 GMNDEG
-249 VQTGY
+249 EQTAS

-309 GPDKEN
+309 GPDKEY

-324 IPDYESTIEQRTFT
+324 TPDYDSTIEQRTFS

-366 NGPTTT
+366 NGPTTD
-372 VFMSEEFKPADPE
+372 VFMSEEFKPADPV
-385 VDFEPTIYVDEYNYR
+385 VDFEPSIYVDEYNYR
-400 KVIYSVVPNSS
+400 KVIYSVVPNSN

-430 SLAASLIEGNINANL
+430 KLAASLIEGNINANL

-466 FGYNPDTKSMTS
+466 FGYNPDEGIITS
-478 EVFLSNLITT
+478 DVFLSELITT
-488 PAEPTEALTLD
+488 PAEPTETPTLD

-514 KPSSDF
+514 TPSSDF
-520 KYYYECRTKAKFYE
+520 KYYYECRTRAEFDE

-539 EAFYQ
+539 EAFFE

-552 DAASYGNDV
+552 DAASYGYDT

-590 IFGIDAEG
+590 IFGVDAEAN
-598 KLATEVI
+598 LITEVT
-605 LKEFT
+605 LTEFT

-620 FTITINSFTKS
+620 FTITINSLTKS

-649 EKVGTVSGYGPDQDK
+649 EKVGTVSNYGPDKEK
-664 SYDDLIDYLLPEY
+664 SYDELIAYLLPEY
-677 ENQLSQRLFTG
+677 NNQLTPRLFTG
-688 EQTINNSDLGK
+688 EQTITNSQLSK

-704 SDYVVVVWGYNNGPT
+704 SDYVVVVWGFNNGPT
-719 TTVFMSEAFRPAD
+719 TTVFMSEPFRPAD

>member
-1 MKKFITLALFAALAL
+1 MKKLFGLLAICALSFVA
-16 VGCKETN
+16 CK
-23 EPAPQPQPDPT
+23 PDTET
-34 PEVTPTLT
+34 PEPVAKTPVVTLDKQ
-42 LESEAQMEFGYK
+42 SIEAPAE
-54 GGQGVIEYSLENAIE
+54 GGEYVVNYTIENAVE
-69 GATLTAECEAVW
+69 GATLSVVEDADW
-81 VSNIACAE
+81 VSD
-89 TVTFDV
+89 VT
-95 AENDTEEARETE
+95 ANDG
-107 VTVKYDVASFVV
+107 VISFVV
-119 TVKQAAKSEEPTP
+119 AANEIEEPRNTTLNVEYQGAEARVIEVAQAAKAAAPK
-132 EPELASFTLEVS
+132 PELATITLEIS
-144 EITWN
+144 NISWN
-149 NAFISVTPSED
+149 NAEIKVTPSED
-160 VEYILGVMTKEAFAP
+160 VEYILGVMTKEDFAP
-175 YVEDPET
+175 YAENIESIVTAHVE
-182 LVAARIAEW
+182 EW
-191 QETAEQYIDMG
+191 KATAEEYKDMG

-209 YMGYEQRSG
+209 YLINSQRSG
-218 ERTYDVKYD
+218 EKTYDVKYD
-227 DIYNMDWDT
+227 SIYNMYWDT
-236 EYVVYCF
+236 EYVAYCF
-243 GMDDEG
+243 GMNAEG
-249 VQTGY
+249 VQT
-254 VAVKEFRT
+254 ASTTIAEFRT
-262 AAPVPSNNTFTITID
+262 VAPVPSNNTFTITID

-295 YYVTIETVDVLAPY
+295 YYVTIETIDVLSPY
-309 GPDKEN
+309 GPEQDK

-324 IPDYESTIEQRTFT
+324 TPEYNMTIEQRTFS

-354 FKTYRV
+354 FKTYKV

-366 NGPTTT
+366 NGPTTD
-372 VFMSEEFKPADPE
+372 VFMSEEFKPADPAVE
-385 VDFEPTIYVDEYNYR
+385 FEPTIYVDEYNYR
-400 KVIYSVVPNSS
+400 KIIYSVVPNSHNI
-411 ATYYHA
+411 TYYHA
-417 LHTAA
+417 VHTAA

-430 SLAASLIEGNINANL
+430 ALAASLIEGNINANL

-455 VQAESDYYVVV
+455 AAAQSEYYVVV
-466 FGYNPDTKSMTS
+466 FGYNPDERIITS
-478 EVFLSNLITT
+478 DVFLSELITT

-514 KPSSDF
+514 TPSSDF
-520 KYYYECRTKAKFYE
+520 KYYYECRTRAKFDE

-539 EAFYQ
+539 EGFFQ
-544 KVYAGWES
+544 KVYAGWVS
-552 DAASYGNDV
+552 DAASYESDI

-598 KLATEVI
+598 NLATEVI

-620 FTITINSFTKS
+620 FSISINALTKS

-664 SYDDLIDYLLPEY
+664 SYDELIDYLLPEY
-677 ENQLSQRLFTG
+677 ESQLTQRLFTG
-688 EQTINNSDLGK
+688 EQTISNSDLGK

-704 SDYVVVVWGYNNGPT
+704 SDYVVVVWGFNNGPT
-719 TTVFMSEAFRPAD
+719 TTVFMSEPFRPAD

>member
-1 MKKFITLALFAALAL
+1 MKKLFGLLAICALSFVA
-16 VGCKETN
+16 CKPDTETP
-23 EPAPQPQPDPT
+23 EPAAKT
-34 PEVTPTLT
+34 PVVTLDKQ
-42 LESEAQMEFGYK
+42 SVEAPAEGGEFTVNYTIENAVEGVALSVVEDVEWISDVTANE
-54 GGQGVIEYSLENAIE
+54 GVISF
-69 GATLTAECEAVW
+69 V
-81 VSNIACAE
+81 
-89 TVTFDV
+89 V
-95 AENDTEEARETE
+95 AANEFEEARNTTLNVEYQGAEARVIE
-107 VTVKYDVASFVV
+107 VA
-119 TVKQAAKSEEPTP
+119 QAAKAAAPK
-132 EPELASFTLEVS
+132 PELATFTLEVS
-144 EITWN
+144 DITWN
-149 NAFISVTPSED
+149 NASITVTPSDD

-175 YVEDPET
+175 YTEDAET

-191 QETAEQYIDMG
+191 QETAQQYIDMG

-209 YMGYEQRSG
+209 YMCFEQRSG
-218 ERTYDVKYD
+218 EKTYDVKYD
-227 DIYNMDWDT
+227 DIYNMDWDS

-243 GMDDEG
+243 GMNDEG
-249 VQTGY
+249 EQTAS

-324 IPDYESTIEQRTFT
+324 TPDYDSTIEQRTFS

-366 NGPTTT
+366 NGPTTS
-372 VFMSEEFKPADPE
+372 VFMSDEFKPADPV
-385 VDFEPTIYVDEYNYR
+385 VDFEPSIYVDEYNYR
-400 KVIYSVVPNSS
+400 KVIYSVVPNSN

-430 SLAASLIEGNINANL
+430 QLAASLIEGNINANL

-466 FGYNPDTKSMTS
+466 FGYNPDEGIITS
-478 EVFLSNLITT
+478 DVFLSELITT
-488 PAEPTEALTLD
+488 PAEPTETPTLN

-514 KPSSDF
+514 TPSSDF
-520 KYYYECRTKAKFYE
+520 KYYYECRTRAEFDE

-539 EAFYQ
+539 EAFFE

-552 DAASYGNDV
+552 DAASYGYDT

-590 IFGIDAEG
+590 IFGVDAEAN
-598 KLATEVI
+598 LITEVT
-605 LKEFT
+605 LTEFT

-620 FTITINSFTKS
+620 FTITINSLTKS

-649 EKVGTVSGYGPDQDK
+649 EKVGTVSNYGPDKEK
-664 SYDDLIDYLLPEY
+664 SYDELIAYLLPEY
-677 ENQLSQRLFTG
+677 DNQLTPRLFTG
-688 EQTINNSDLGK
+688 EQKITNSQLNK

-704 SDYVVVVWGYNNGPT
+704 SDYVVVVWGFNNGPT
-719 TTVFMSEAFRPAD
+719 TTVFMSEPFRPAD

>member
-1 MKKFITLALFAALAL
+1 MKKIFGLLAMSAFAL
-16 VGCKETN
+16 VACD
-23 EPAPQPQPDPT
+23 PD
-34 PEVTPTLT
+34 
-42 LESEAQMEFGYK
+42 
-54 GGQGVIEYSLENAIE
+54 
-69 GATLTAECEAVW
+69 
-81 VSNIACAE
+81 
-89 TVTFDV
+89 
-95 AENDTEEARETE
+95 
-107 VTVKYDVASFVV
+107 
-119 TVKQAAKSEEPTP
+119 TP
-132 EPELASFTLEVS
+132 EPEPVVEAPVVTLDKQSIEASAEGGEFTVNYTVENPVEGVTLAVTEDVEWISDVEVAENSISFAVAANDLEVAREATLNVEYTGAEARTIAVAQAAKAVAPTPELATITLEV
-144 EITWN
+144 ENVIWN
-149 NAFISVTPSED
+149 NADVTVTPSED
-160 VEYILGVMTKEAFAP
+160 VEYILGVMTKEDFAP
-175 YVEDPET
+175 YAEDIES
-182 LVAARIAEW
+182 LVAARVEEW
-191 QETAEQYIDMG
+191 KETAQEYQDMG

-209 YMGYEQRSG
+209 YLKNEQRSG
-218 ERTYDVKYD
+218 ERTYSVKYD
-227 DIYNMDWDT
+227 SLYNMSWDT

-249 VQTGY
+249 EQTAY
-254 VAVKEFRT
+254 VVVEEFRT
-262 AAPVPSNNTFTITID
+262 EAPVPTSNTFTITID

-282 SVEFTVEPTTDEP
+282 SVEFTVEPTTDDP

-309 GPDKEN
+309 GPDKEQ
-315 SYEDLIKYL
+315 SYEDMVRYL
-324 IPDYESTIEQRTFT
+324 TPEYDMTIEQRTFT

-354 FKTYRV
+354 FKTYRI

-385 VDFEPTIYVDEYNYR
+385 VDFEPAIYVDEYNHR

-430 SLAASLIEGNINANL
+430 ALAASLIEGNINADL
-445 ISGTVQKEVE
+445 ISGTVQKEID
-455 VQAESDYYVVV
+455 VQPESDYYVVV

-478 EVFLSNLITT
+478 EVFLSELITT
-488 PAEPTEALTLD
+488 PAEPQAAPALD

-514 KPSSDF
+514 IPNSDF
-520 KYYYECRTKAKFYE
+520 RYYYECRTKAKFNE

-544 KVYAGWES
+544 KVYDGWVS
-552 DAASYGNDV
+552 DAASYGYDV
-561 ATVASWYTNE
+561 ATVSSWYTNE
-571 GSGVADIGQLRW
+571 GSGVADIGRLTW
-583 STDYVFA
+583 NTEYVFA
-590 IFGIDAEG
+590 IFGVGADG
-598 KLATEVI
+598 TRNTDVI

-610 TLTPAQSSNE
+610 TLTPQQSSNE

-649 EKVGTVSGYGPDQDK
+649 EKVGTVSNYGPDKEK
-664 SYDDLIDYLLPEY
+664 SYDELIAYLLPEY
-677 ENQLSQRLFTG
+677 ENQLTQRLFTG
-688 EQTINNSDLGK
+688 EQTITNSDLGK

-704 SDYVVVVWGYNNGPT
+704 YDYVVVVWGFNNGPT

>member
-1 MKKFITLALFAALAL
+1 MKTLRYLFAICSLLFAFASCEKPQVEAPVPAIKLADTQLTIESDGGSVRVAYVIENPVEGVTLAVTEEANWISDVTAQDGTISFVVAA
-16 VGCKETN
+16 
-23 EPAPQPQPDPT
+23 
-34 PEVTPTLT
+34 
-42 LESEAQMEFGYK
+42 
-54 GGQGVIEYSLENAIE
+54 
-69 GATLTAECEAVW
+69 
-81 VSNIACAE
+81 
-89 TVTFDV
+89 
-95 AENDTEEARETE
+95 NDLEEAREATLNVE
-107 VTVKYDVASFVV
+107 YTGAEARTIAVA
-119 TVKQAAKSEEPTP
+119 QAAKAVAPT
-132 EPELASFTLEVS
+132 PELASFTLEVS

-149 NAFISVTPSED
+149 NAYISVTPSED

-202 YDDPWQY
+202 YDDPWQT

-236 EYVVYCF
+236 EYVAYCF
-243 GMDDEG
+243 GMNDEG
-249 VQTGY
+249 VQTAS

-262 AAPVPSNNTFTITID
+262 TAPVPSNNTFTITID

-324 IPDYESTIEQRTFT
+324 TPDYESTIEQRTFA

-400 KVIYSVVPNSS
+400 KVIYSVVPNSN

-430 SLAASLIEGNINANL
+430 QLAASLIEGNINANL

-478 EVFLSNLITT
+478 EVFLSELITT

-514 KPSSDF
+514 TPSSDF
-520 KYYYECRTKAKFYE
+520 KYYYECRTRAEFDE
-534 RYGSA
+534 LYGSA
-539 EAFYQ
+539 EAFYE

-552 DAASYGNDV
+552 DAASYGYDV
-561 ATVASWYTNE
+561 ATISSWYTNE
-571 GSGVADIGQLRW
+571 GSGIADIGKLRW

-590 IFGIDAEG
+590 IFGVNGNGSLI
-598 KLATEVI
+598 TEVI
-605 LKEFT
+605 LEEFT
-610 TLTPAQSSNE
+610 TLTPTPSSNE
-620 FTITINSFTKS
+620 FSIAINSFTNS

-637 TPTNNDQYYVTV
+637 TPTNNDQYYVTI
-649 EKVGTVSGYGPDQDK
+649 EKVGTVSGYGPGQDK
-664 SYDDLIDYLLPEY
+664 SYDDLIDYLLPAY
-677 ENQLSQRLFTG
+677 ENQLNQRLYSG
-688 EQTINNSDLGK
+688 EQTITNSDLGK
-699 SVNGF
+699 SINGF
-704 SDYVVVVWGYNNGPT
+704 SDYVIVVWGFDNGPT
-719 TTVFMSEAFRPAD
+719 TTVFMSEAFKPTD
-732 PE
+732 Q